1 MQERIIRVVRACFA
15 GVILFALAMI
25 MQKNL
30 QTSAPLWMGLGLFA
44 LYLGAEWVHAQ
55 SSSRR
60 QSASPSPAMALSSS
74 SGRVM
79 VGLAVV
85 LGATV
90 LLVAYFA
97 FKGFGR

>member
-15 GVILFALAMI
+15 GVILFAVAMI

-30 QTSAPLWMGLGLFA
+30 QTSAPVWMGLGLFA

-55 SSSRR
+55 SAPRR
-60 QSASPSPAMALSSS
+60 QSPSPAIALSSQ

-97 FKGFGR
+97 IKGFGR